1 MSADVGGNGEGAV
14 AAVVAAK
21 LRGTRIIEGWVGFVN
36 GSGLYYWKA
45 ENKPVLTVQGKCDCG
60 GKVRVLTSHQGAA
73 SSLSADWIAPLKLE
87 PGVLERIIIV
97 VPED

>member
-1 MSADVGGNGEGAV
+1 MSEDVGGNGEGAV

-21 LRGTRIIEGWVGFVN
+21 LRGKRIVEGWVGYV
-36 GSGLYYWKA
+36 SGMGAYFWK
-45 ENKPVLTVQGKCDCG
+45 EGNKPALSVQGRCDCG
-60 GKVRVLTSHQGAA
+60 GKVRVLNSHGNANVA
-73 SSLSADWIAPLKLE
+73 LSADWIGPLGLE